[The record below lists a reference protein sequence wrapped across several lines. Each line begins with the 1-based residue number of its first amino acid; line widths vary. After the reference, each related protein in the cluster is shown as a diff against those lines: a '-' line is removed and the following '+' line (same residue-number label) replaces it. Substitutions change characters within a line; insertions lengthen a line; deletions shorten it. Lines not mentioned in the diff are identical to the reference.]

1 MSSARRRRREA
12 ALRSVAGM
20 DIQATI
26 PETVLLL
33 ALDDASGKPVLD
45 ATTLAQALGGAG
57 LAELVVR
64 GRLRIATEGDAER
77 PGRFVTSTTVVEP
90 TLEAFV
96 EHADGRTPKDAIA
109 RVVGWGGTRAPVQ
122 RLRAEL
128 LGELVSEG
136 ALAHAETRWL
146 GIAWS
151 ERWERGARTE
161 REDAMQ
167 SRAREL
173 LQGVEPTPADEHLVA
188 ALAILH
194 GAKALGKV
202 FPDLDGKALATRAD
216 ALALGSWSS
225 AAVRTAIDEVQ
236 MAMMATMIVPIV
248 ISSTS

>member
-1 MSSARRRRREA
+1 
-12 ALRSVAGM
+12 M

-45 ATTLAQALGGAG
+45 ASTLGQALGGAG

-64 GRLRIATEGDAER
+64 GRLRIAGEGEAVK
-77 PGRFVTSTTVVEP
+77 PGRFLTSTAVVEP

-96 EHADGRTPKDAIA
+96 EHSDGRTPKDALA
-109 RVVGWGGTRAPVQ
+109 RVVGWGGKSAPVQ

-128 LGELVSEG
+128 LGELVAEG
-136 ALAHAETRWL
+136 ALAHSETRWL

-151 ERWERGARTE
+151 ERWERGARTD

-167 SRAREL
+167 ARAREL
-173 LQGVEPTPADEHLVA
+173 LQGAEPTAADEHLVA

-194 GAKALGKV
+194 GAKALPKV
-202 FPDLDGKALATRAD
+202 FPDLDAKALGERAD
-216 ALALGSWSS
+216 ALSLGSWSS
-225 AAVRTAIDEVQ
+225 AAVRSAIDELQVAL
-236 MAMMATMIVPIV
+236 MTTMIVVPIV
-248 ISSTS
+248 TSSS

>member
-1 MSSARRRRREA
+1 
-12 ALRSVAGM
+12 M

-45 ATTLAQALGGAG
+45 STTLLHTLGGAG

-64 GRLRIATEGDAER
+64 GRLRLAEDGEPSGTK
-77 PGRFVTSTTVVEP
+77 PGRFVASTALVEP

-96 EHADGRTPKDAIA
+96 EHAEGRKPSDALT
-109 RVVGWGGTRAPVQ
+109 RVVGWGGTRSVAA

-128 LGELVSEG
+128 LGELVAEG

-167 SRAREL
+167 SRARAL
-173 LQGVEPTPADEHLVA
+173 LQGAEATPADEHLVA

-194 GAKALGKV
+194 GAKALPKV
-202 FPDLDGKALATRAD
+202 FPDLDAKALTARAD
-216 ALALGSWSS
+216 ELALGSWSS
-225 AAVRTAIDEVQ
+225 EVVRKAVEAMQVAMVVAAS
-236 MAMMATMIVPIV
+236 VPIV
-248 ISSTS
+248 ISTSS

>member
-1 MSSARRRRREA
+1 
-12 ALRSVAGM
+12 M

-45 ATTLAQALGGAG
+45 GTTLLQTLGGAG

-64 GRLRIATEGDAER
+64 GRLRLAEEGETTAAK
-77 PGRFVTSTTVVEP
+77 PGSFVASTAVVEP
-90 TLEAFV
+90 VLEAFV
-96 EHADGRTPKDAIA
+96 EHAEGRTPKDALA
-109 RVVGWGGTRAPVQ
+109 RVVGWGGTRSAAA

-128 LGELVSEG
+128 LGELVAEG
-136 ALAHAETRWL
+136 ALAHSETRWL

-167 SRAREL
+167 ARARAL
-173 LQGVEPTPADEHLVA
+173 LQGEEPTAADEHLVA

-194 GAKALGKV
+194 GAKALPKV
-202 FPDLDGKALATRAD
+202 FADLDAKALQARAD
-216 ALALGSWSS
+216 QLALGSWSS
-225 AAVRTAIDEVQ
+225 DVVRKAVE
-236 MAMMATMIVPIV
+236 AMQVAMIVATSVPIV
-248 ISSTS
+248 ISTSS

>member
-1 MSSARRRRREA
+1 
-12 ALRSVAGM
+12 M

-45 ATTLAQALGGAG
+45 GTTLLQTLGGAG

-64 GRLRIATEGDAER
+64 GRLRLAEEGEPTGTK
-77 PGRFVTSTTVVEP
+77 PGRFVASTAVVEP
-90 TLEAFV
+90 ALEAFV
-96 EHADGRTPKDAIA
+96 EHAEDRTPSDALT
-109 RVVGWGGTRAPVQ
+109 RVVGWGGTRSVAA

-128 LGELVSEG
+128 LGELVAEG

-151 ERWERGARTE
+151 ERWERGASTE

-167 SRAREL
+167 SRARAL
-173 LQGVEPTPADEHLVA
+173 LQGDEPAASDEHLVA

-194 GAKALGKV
+194 GAKALPKV
-202 FPDLDGKALATRAD
+202 FPDLDAKPLKTRAD

-225 AAVRTAIDEVQ
+225 EVVRKAVEAMQV
-236 MAMMATMIVPIV
+236 AMMVATTVPITV
-248 ISSTS
+248 AASS